1 MRAAGSHSTD
11 RQWALAAALVC
22 EVAIFALV
30 APQFFSVGN
39 LFELTRFSAE
49 LGLLA
54 VALTPVLVTGGID
67 LSVGSLLGLSAV
79 MFGVAHR
86 DWQMAV
92 PAAAL
97 VALSVGCA
105 GGALNAFLIA
115 ALDLPPLIV
124 TLASFSLFRGI
135 AEGLTGGAINY
146 TAFPDR
152 FLFLGQGYFAGS
164 IPVQLPIFAAI
175 VIGYGVLLHRSIIG
189 RAWYAIGFAPAGARY
204 AGIPVRRRVGLAYV
218 LSGLTAATAAII
230 YVAHV
235 GQVRSDAG
243 TGYEIEAIAAV
254 VLGGTSVFGGRGTIW
269 GTVLGL
275 FAIAVLQNGLHLA
288 ALPSE
293 LAGVLTGVLLL
304 ATIAI
309 DRRVGRRS
317 ADDDLPQEVVVKN
330 SQVAVLCGAILAGAL
345 IVAATNVWLVRSV
358 SPGARPADAQ
368 PAPAA
373 RRLVIGMMPKAKGD
387 PYFVSC
393 RAGAEEAAK
402 ELGVDLIWDGP
413 TGLDAAR
420 QNGLIENWITR
431 NVDAIAVAVENRA
444 GISTVLRKARGRGI
458 KVLTWDADAEADARD
473 FFVNQATAEGIA
485 TALTDEAARLLNGK
499 GEFAIITGALS
510 AANQNEWIAFIR
522 KRLASTYPGLTL
534 ATIRPSDDDRDK
546 AFAETQTLLK
556 VYPAMKL
563 VMAISAPAVPGAA
576 EAVRQARRTDV
587 SVIGLSLPNINK
599 PYVHEGIVQ
608 TVVLWNTRDLGY
620 LAVYASVLTAQG
632 RIPAGAESIE
642 AGRLG
647 RIEIRNGEVILGV
660 PMLFTKTNID
670 QYDF

>member
-204 AGIPVRRRVGLAYV
+204 AGIPVRRR
-218 LSGLTAATAAII
+218 T
-230 YVAHV
+230 
-235 GQVRSDAG
+235 SDK
-243 TGYEIEAIAAV
+243 
-254 VLGGTSVFGGRGTIW
+254 S
-269 GTVLGL
+269 
-275 FAIAVLQNGLHLA
+275 
-288 ALPSE
+288 
-293 LAGVLTGVLLL
+293 
-304 ATIAI
+304 
-309 DRRVGRRS
+309 DR
-317 ADDDLPQEVVVKN
+317 
-330 SQVAVLCGAILAGAL
+330 
-345 IVAATNVWLVRSV
+345 T
-358 SPGARPADAQ
+358 
-368 PAPAA
+368 
-373 RRLVIGMMPKAKGD
+373 
-387 PYFVSC
+387 
-393 RAGAEEAAK
+393 RA
-402 ELGVDLIWDGP
+402 
-413 TGLDAAR
+413 
-420 QNGLIENWITR
+420 
-431 NVDAIAVAVENRA
+431 
-444 GISTVLRKARGRGI
+444 
-458 KVLTWDADAEADARD
+458 
-473 FFVNQATAEGIA
+473 
-485 TALTDEAARLLNGK
+485 
-499 GEFAIITGALS
+499 
-510 AANQNEWIAFIR
+510 
-522 KRLASTYPGLTL
+522 
-534 ATIRPSDDDRDK
+534 
-546 AFAETQTLLK
+546 
-556 VYPAMKL
+556 PAMK
-563 VMAISAPAVPGAA
+563 SRRSPPSSSAVPPFSAA
-576 EAVRQARRTDV
+576 AVRSGAPCSACLRSRCCRTACISPRCHRSSPASSPACCCWRRSRST
-587 SVIGLSLPNINK
+587 
-599 PYVHEGIVQ
+599 
-608 TVVLWNTRDLGY
+608 
-620 LAVYASVLTAQG
+620 AASG
-632 RIPAGAESIE
+632 AGAPTTIYRR
-642 AGRLG
+642 RL
-647 RIEIRNGEVILGV
+647 L
-660 PMLFTKTNID
+660 
-670 QYDF
+670 